1 MWAWL
6 ALVLVLWL
14 LLDVGC
20 ILDLPIES
28 FTAAILEYFLDRHS
42 HGTRSLVRIAE
53 NWLLALPLVHH
64 ALRTRRRYL
73 LGMFMAVWSV
83 VGLLRLEVFSKAV
96 LVAWF
101 TFFSD
106 EYLYLL
112 LVRAMF
118 NV

>member
-53 NWLLALPLVHH
+53 NWLLAL
-64 ALRTRRRYL
+64 RTRRRYL